1 MTYYQKNLGRL
12 LIKLDHVR
20 TKYIRHRNFIIL
32 VSFIVGTLSALAAV
46 FLKLLVGFV
55 EHQAHRLNDL
65 LNSNWLT
72 AIFPM
77 IGAGISLLI
86 IIKVFNNKLARG
98 VGFILNRIM
107 TKRGRIGIQHTF
119 GHIITS
125 AITVAMGG
133 SVGLEAPIVATG
145 SAIGSNTGRDLRLSY
160 RDTTLL
166 IACGAASG
174 IAAIFNSPIAGIIFA
189 LEVLLLDFSI
199 PFFIPL
205 LISTATATVVSQVL
219 YPEKFFVFNIE
230 AWDMASIPFYII
242 LGSACGIL
250 SVYTTNTVERI
261 ETRFENMPLNVKTW
275 LRASIPLCLLIFI
288 VPALY
293 GEGYGTITG
302 LLNGDTTGLTSHS
315 ILGEVGNTHLVII
328 AICLLIILLKPISA
342 SLTMG
347 AGGNGG
353 IFAPSM
359 IIGGTA
365 GYLFSYI
372 INLVPLI
379 TGNAVDVNVKSPNFI
394 VAGMAGV
401 LAGVMHAPLTAIFL
415 LAEITGGYT
424 LFIPL
429 MIVTAISYFMTRKYV
444 KHSLYHKSLI
454 EKNLIKKHY
463 TSEEDEI

>member
-1 MTYYQKNLGRL
+1 M

-20 TKYIRHRNFIIL
+20 TKYVRHRNFLIFI
-32 VSFIVGTLSALAAV
+32 SFIIGALSALAAV

-55 EHQAHRLNDL
+55 EDQSNRLNDL
-65 LNSNWLT
+65 MNSNWLT
-72 AIFPM
+72 AIFP
-77 IGAGISLLI
+77 LL
-86 IIKVFNNKLARG
+86 G
-98 VGFILNRIM
+98 VGVSLVILNNVFKGKL
-107 TKRGRIGIQHTF
+107 TRGIGYILRCILTEKSRIGIQHTF

-125 AITVAMGG
+125 AVTVAMGG

-166 IACGAASG
+166 VACGAASG

-205 LISTATATVVSQVL
+205 LISTATATVISQLL
-219 YPEKFFVFNIE
+219 YPEKFFVFNIT
-230 AWDMASIPFYII
+230 AWDLQSIPFYIV
-242 LGSACGIL
+242 LGSISGL
-250 SVYTTNTVERI
+250 MSVYTSNMVERI
-261 ETRFENMPLNVKTW
+261 EVYFGKRKLNYKTW
-275 LRASIPLCLLIFI
+275 LLGSIPLCIIIFI
-288 VPALY
+288 VPGLY
-293 GEGYGTITG
+293 GEGYGLVTN
-302 LLNGDTTGLTSHS
+302 LLNGKTEALTSHS
-315 ILGEVGNTHLVII
+315 ILGKAGNMHI
-328 AICLLIILLKPISA
+328 AIIIMCLLIILLKSVSA
-342 SLTMG
+342 GLTIG

-359 IIGGTA
+359 LIGGVT
-365 GYLFSYI
+365 GFLFSYL
-372 INLVPLI
+372 INLSSYFQ
-379 TGNAVDVNVKSPNFI
+379 VKSPNFI

-444 KHSLYHKSLI
+444 KHSLYHKALI
-454 EKNLIKKHY
+454 EKKLIDADVY
-463 TSEEDEI
+463 SEDSI

>member
-1 MTYYQKNLGRL
+1 MTYYQKHLGRL
-12 LIKLDHVR
+12 LIRLDHVR
-20 TKYIRHRNFIIL
+20 TKYVRHRNFIIF
-32 VSFIVGTLSALAAV
+32 VSFIIGALSALAAV

-55 EHQAHRLNDL
+55 EEQSNRLNDL
-65 LNSNWLT
+65 MNSNWLT
-72 AIFPM
+72 AIFPL
-77 IGAGISLLI
+77 IGVGLSFILLKRFFRGKLTRGI
-86 IIKVFNNKLARG
+86 
-98 VGFILNRIM
+98 GFILRSII
-107 TKRGRIGIQHTF
+107 TEKGRIGIQHTF
-119 GHIITS
+119 GHILTS
-125 AITVAMGG
+125 ALTVALGG

-189 LEVLLLDFSI
+189 LEVLLLDFNI
-199 PFFIPL
+199 PYFIPL
-205 LISTATATVVSQVL
+205 LISTATATVISQVL

-230 AWDMASIPFYII
+230 AWDMQSIPFYII
-242 LGSACGIL
+242 LGSVCGL
-250 SVYTTNTVERI
+250 VSVYSTNMVERI
-261 ETRFENMPLNVKTW
+261 EKHFEKMPMTTRTW
-275 LRASIPLCLLIFI
+275 LMASVPLCLMVFF

-293 GEGYGTITG
+293 GEGYGAITS
-302 LLNGDTTGLTSHS
+302 LLNGNTDVLTSHS
-315 ILGEVGNTHLVII
+315 ILNSFGNVHI
-328 AICLLIILLKPISA
+328 AIIIMCLLIIILKSVSA
-342 SLTMG
+342 ALTIG

-359 IIGGTA
+359 VIGGTI
-365 GYLFSYI
+365 GFLFSYLL
-372 INLVPLI
+372 NLTPYFE
-379 TGNAVDVNVKSPNFI
+379 VKSPNFI

-401 LAGVMHAPLTAIFL
+401 LGGIMHAPLTAIFL

-454 EKNLIKKHY
+454 EKRLIDPDV
-463 TSEEDEI
+463 TDDEDQI

>member
-20 TKYIRHRNFIIL
+20 TKYIRHRNFIIFI
-32 VSFIVGTLSALAAV
+32 SFIIGALSALAAV

-55 EHQAHRLNDL
+55 EHQADRINDL
-65 LNSNWLT
+65 MNSNWLT
-72 AIFPM
+72 AIFPL
-77 IGAGISLLI
+77 IGVGISFILLTRFF
-86 IIKVFNNKLARG
+86 KDRFKLERG
-98 VGFILNRIM
+98 VGPILNKIM
-107 TKRGRIGIQHTF
+107 TEKSRIGIQHTF

-145 SAIGSNTGRDLRLSY
+145 SAIGANTGRDLRLSY

-166 IACGAASG
+166 LACGAASG
-174 IAAIFNSPIAGIIFA
+174 IAAIFNCPIAGIIFA
-189 LEVLLLDFSI
+189 LEVLLLDFNI

-205 LISTATATVVSQVL
+205 LISTATATVISQVL

-230 AWDMASIPFYII
+230 EWDMSSIPFYII
-242 LGSACGIL
+242 LGVICGLL
-250 SVYTTNTVERI
+250 SVYTTHMVERI
-261 ETRFENMPLNVKTW
+261 ETRFENMPAKVRTW
-275 LRASIPLCLLIFI
+275 LIASIPLCLLIFI
-288 VPALY
+288 VPGLY
-293 GEGYGTITG
+293 GEGYGLITG
-302 LLNGDTTGLTSHS
+302 LLNGKTNALTSHS
-315 ILGEVGNTHLVII
+315 ILGQFGNVHVAII
-328 AICLLIILLKPISA
+328 GMCLLIILLKPISA
-342 SLTMG
+342 SLTIG

-359 IIGGTA
+359 LIGGTA
-365 GYLFSYI
+365 GFLFSYLV
-372 INLVPLI
+372 NLVSYF
-379 TGNAVDVNVKSPNFI
+379 NVKSPNFI

-444 KHSLYHKSLI
+444 KYSLYHKALI
-454 EKNLIKKHY
+454 ENNLIKKDFN
-463 TSEEDEI
+463 TTDEDQI